1 VSFVFRSLVF
11 RSFVFARAC
20 PHSASLLVDN
30 YTLWWDDPSVS
41 ASAKAFVLEREKIF
55 ALQRSFVDCKLSL
68 CFSSRRIAV
77 LTLLQ
82 ILSVPKQRAAM
93 QVVTSP
99 TGIVTQPTHR
109 HYLAILATY
118 LSFCAIAKLPPFPI
132 TSAMIALYLYQYRAQ
147 WPEMS
152 RTNNPA
158 ALRFF
163 TRRTVQLFDDQ
174 SEAYKQLD
182 SWHDSDLLIRELR
195 KPIEATKSSVCECF
209 FSALACR
216 YSY

>member
-1 VSFVFRSLVF
+1 M
-11 RSFVFARAC
+11 
-20 PHSASLLVDN
+20 
-30 YTLWWDDPSVS
+30 WWDDPSVS

-68 CFSSRRIAV
+68 CLSSRRIAV
-77 LTLLQ
+77 LTLLAL
-82 ILSVPKQRAAM
+82 LSVSKQRAAL
-93 QVVTSP
+93 QAATSP
-99 TGIVTQPTHR
+99 TGIVTQPSHR
-109 HYLAILATY
+109 QYLAILATY

-152 RTNNPA
+152 RSNNPT

-163 TRRTVQLFDDQ
+163 ARRTLQLFDEQ

-182 SWHDSDLLIRELR
+182 SWHDSDLLIREL
-195 KPIEATKSSVCECF
+195 KAPIKTTKNSSCE
-209 FSALACR
+209 
-216 YSY
+216 